1 MQLKELKCPNCGA
14 KLRVNTKEKETG
26 QITCSYCQT
35 NFVIEDEYNAG
46 YQYTKGALKASEE
59 QFDAIY
65 KKIRYNPVSKIITII
80 FICLFCF
87 IFIISISTIVS
98 INKNMQPNKIID
110 QDDDKSLPANR
121 VAAEDFNF
129 TFKGYN
135 GTKNKFFIEGYL
147 DSIVTNNKTNQDH
160 QIIVKFNGQETT
172 NSNEIVSIKQSL
184 LDNKEYELSMDYD
197 TQGYFNKLTITE

>member
-14 KLRVNTKEKETG
+14 KLKANSNEKETG
-26 QITCSYCQT
+26 QITCPYCQT

-80 FICLFCF
+80 FICLFFF

-110 QDDDKSLPANR
+110 QDDDNQLPANR

-147 DSIVTNNKTNQDH
+147 DTIVTNNKTNQDH
-160 QIIVKFNGQETT
+160 QISVKFNNQETT
-172 NSNEIVSIKQSL
+172 NPDEIVSIKQSL

>member
-1 MQLKELKCPNCGA
+1 MNLKELKCPNCGA

-26 QITCSYCQT
+26 QITCPYCQT

-59 QFDAIY
+59 QFYAIY

-147 DSIVTNNKTNQDH
+147 DTIVTNNKTNQDH

>member
-1 MQLKELKCPNCGA
+1 
-14 KLRVNTKEKETG
+14 
-26 QITCSYCQT
+26 
-35 NFVIEDEYNAG
+35 
-46 YQYTKGALKASEE
+46 
-59 QFDAIY
+59 
-65 KKIRYNPVSKIITII
+65 
-80 FICLFCF
+80 
-87 IFIISISTIVS
+87 
-98 INKNMQPNKIID
+98 MQPNKIID

-147 DSIVTNNKTNQDH
+147 DTIVTNNKTNQDH

>member
-59 QFDAIY
+59 QFYAIY

-147 DSIVTNNKTNQDH
+147 DTIVTNNKTNQDH

>member
-14 KLRVNTKEKETG
+14 KLKSNSNEKENG
-26 QITCSYCQT
+26 QITCPYCQT

-59 QFDAIY
+59 QFYAIY

-80 FICLFCF
+80 FICLFFF

-147 DSIVTNNKTNQDH
+147 DTIVTNNKTNQDH